1 MSKFAKILSVSFLVL
16 VIGLMIYLS
25 IGLKSR
31 SENKIKFISLEGN
44 IHLAKEQYLN
54 FASLADKSTY
64 GNLSLQIIKDRIEK
78 HPYVKRA
85 DVRYEGSGKA
95 SIRITEKVFDSIL
108 IDSSSQYIVTENL
121 QLLPLLPETVKID
134 YPVISNAFFG
144 NGIKVLSSMK
154 RNLDIVTASKIIS
167 TVRMINPE
175 LEKDFSSID
184 LQKGGEILLYLSS
197 ANYPIQIGRG
207 NEIKKV
213 IYFNNLWNYLKG
225 KEINN
230 YMEYVDLRYG
240 GHVYLGVIDS
250 TNGLVKNIDEGH
262 KKS

>member
-1 MSKFAKILSVSFLVL
+1 MSKLAKILSVSFLIL

-25 IGLKSR
+25 IGLKSGN
-31 SENKIKFISLEGN
+31 ENKIKFISLEGN
-44 IHLAKEQYLN
+44 IHLAKEQYMN
-54 FASLADKSTY
+54 FANLVDKNTY

-108 IDSSSQYIVTENL
+108 IDSSSQYILTENL
-121 QLLPLLPETVKID
+121 QLLPLLPETIKID

-144 NGIKVLSSMK
+144 NSLKVLSSMK

-167 TVRMINPE
+167 TVRLLNPE

-184 LQKGGEILLYLSS
+184 LQNGGEILLYLSS
-197 ANYPIQIGRG
+197 ANYPIKIGRG

-213 IYFNNLWNYLKG
+213 IYFNSLWNYLKG

-240 GHVYLGVIDS
+240 GHVYLGIIDS
-250 TNGLVKNIDEGH
+250 TNGLVKNIDEGQ

>member
-1 MSKFAKILSVSFLVL
+1 MTKLAKILSVSFFVP
-16 VIGLMIYLS
+16 VMGLMIYLS
-25 IGLKSR
+25 VGLKTGN
-31 SENKIKFISLEGN
+31 EYKIGFISLEGN
-44 IHLAKEQYLN
+44 IHLSKEQYLGYAN
-54 FASLADKSTY
+54 LLDKNVY

-85 DVRYEGSGKA
+85 DVRYEGGGNA
-95 SIRITEKVFDSIL
+95 SIRITEKVFESVL
-108 IDSSSQYIVTENL
+108 VDSSGQYILTENL
-121 QLLPLLPETVKID
+121 QLLPVLPETQKID

-144 NGIKVLSSMK
+144 NRLKVLSSMK

-167 TVRMINPE
+167 TVRLLNPE
-175 LEKDFSSID
+175 LERDFSSID
-184 LQKGGEILLYLSS
+184 LQNGGEILLYLSS
-197 ANYPIQIGRG
+197 LDYPIKIGRG

-213 IYFNNLWNYLKG
+213 IYFNSLWNYLKA

-240 GHVYLGVIDS
+240 GHVYLGITDS
-250 TNGLVKNIDEGH
+250 TNGLVKNLDEGH